1 MFSDVIG
8 DSRRLLEDVIG
19 VSRTAQGT
27 AFSGVVG
34 HARTVLE
41 GVVGDARRE
50 LKKKTPC
57 KTKLEKKSMQRNIV
71 TFLSVTS

>member
-50 LKKKTPC
+50 LKKKHHVKQNWKRSQC
-57 KTKLEKKSMQRNIV
+57 NEIL
-71 TFLSVTS
+71 